1 MKAELTKSL
10 NHYLAD
16 AGVLYIKLHNL
27 HWNVI
32 GRDFKSVHEYLE
44 TLYKGIAEVL
54 DAVAECLKMNGEA
67 PLASLKDYL
76 GTASIQEAA
85 SEETYSDSAL
95 KIVKEDIRY
104 MKTQAE
110 EIRAAA
116 DEDGRYDV
124 VSLME
129 DHLADYNK
137 TLWFLEAMTK

>member
-1 MKAELTKSL
+1 
-10 NHYLAD
+10 
-16 AGVLYIKLHNL
+16 
-27 HWNVI
+27 
-32 GRDFKSVHEYLE
+32 
-44 TLYKGIAEVL
+44 
-54 DAVAECLKMNGEA
+54 
-67 PLASLKDYL
+67 
-76 GTASIQEAA
+76 
-85 SEETYSDSAL
+85 
-95 KIVKEDIRY
+95 